1 MSFDL
6 TKALA
11 LVHLFFA
18 SGFAAIPSRLD
29 ALKTALFIAPD
40 DIIAIADLY
49 ENPSNIYKVYGG
61 YRSDAKTEKEL
72 AAFRAGKTPA
82 DVSEEEILAR
92 AKELLE
98 ANLVKDAKK
107 PIKPA
112 VVASDDK
119 TKYRVNILKPAADT
133 SATHAPAAPDAGTD
147 FQQAA

>member
-6 TKALA
+6 AKALD

-29 ALKTALFIAPD
+29 ALKAALFIAPD

-82 DVSEEEILAR
+82 DVSEQEILKR

-107 PIKPA
+107 PIKP
-112 VVASDDK
+112 SDPTQVNTK
-119 TKYRVNILKPAADT
+119 TKYRINILKPNQVTPTDE
-133 SATHAPAAPDAGTD
+133 ATL
-147 FQQAA
+147 QQAA